1 MSEYPKEVH
10 PEDSGAA
17 GLSIEEMASQISIDQ
32 QHDLSGRQWRNRNQN
47 HSCHDKVEP
56 HQQGHPA
63 DLHARASQTDNRGD
77 DVDRRSDASKP
88 GDQECESP
96 VIRTMTWG

>member
-1 MSEYPKEVH
+1 MSEYPEEVH

-17 GLSIEEMASQISIDQ
+17 GLSIKEMASQISIDQ

-47 HSCHDKVEP
+47 HSCHNQVEP

-63 DLHARASQTDNRGD
+63 DLHARASQRNNGGN
-77 DVDRRSDASKP
+77 DVDRRSDASEP
-88 GDQECESP
+88 GDKQRKTP
-96 VIRTMTWG
+96 VIGTMP